1 MTFATADLSDQF
13 DDQVQV
19 AQPGLRDFGGV
30 LQFSGTMTTVMVQD
44 DNTSVRELLET
55 DGGGRVLV
63 VDNGGSIRCAVVG
76 DKLAQL
82 AYDNGWAGIVVN
94 GCVRDCISLEEIGV
108 GIKALAA
115 MPRRSAK
122 RAPGIVDVP
131 LRFAGV
137 LFEPGHYLY
146 ADADGIILSPVA
158 LE

>member
-63 VDNGGSIRCAVVG
+63 VDNGGSMRCAVVG

-94 GCVRDCISLEEIGV
+94 GCVRDSSSLEEIGV

-146 ADADGIILSPVA
+146 ADADGIILSLVA